1 MTGMGDDGTEGARLL
16 VARGRP
22 VMVQD
27 PATCVIPGM
36 PQAALAAGLKLEA
49 LAPAEIAARLRA
61 MAPAG

>member
-1 MTGMGDDGTEGARLL
+1 
-16 VARGRP
+16 
-22 VMVQD
+22 
-27 PATCVIPGM
+27 M